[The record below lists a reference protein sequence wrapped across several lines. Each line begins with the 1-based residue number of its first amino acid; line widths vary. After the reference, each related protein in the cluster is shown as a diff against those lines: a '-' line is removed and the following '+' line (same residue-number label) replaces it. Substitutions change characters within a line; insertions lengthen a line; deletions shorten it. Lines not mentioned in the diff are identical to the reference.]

1 MATFSNEL
9 FNAFQKFESK
19 ISLSIQNHFIKLRNQ
34 IDQEYYKITRKKD
47 ELLQETYLLENELE
61 KDNSNKILV
70 KNLIDLWAFSDI
82 DDSISLQQ
90 FEDDM
95 AIYKKKLESFSK
107 LNFKYE
113 FIPVRIRLE
122 KSTK

>member
-1 MATFSNEL
+1 M
-9 FNAFQKFESK
+9 
-19 ISLSIQNHFIKLRNQ
+19 RNQ

-47 ELLQETYLLENELE
+47 EHLHETYFLENELKKLNRNE
-61 KDNSNKILV
+61 ILV
-70 KNLIDLWAFSDI
+70 KNLVDSCASFSDI